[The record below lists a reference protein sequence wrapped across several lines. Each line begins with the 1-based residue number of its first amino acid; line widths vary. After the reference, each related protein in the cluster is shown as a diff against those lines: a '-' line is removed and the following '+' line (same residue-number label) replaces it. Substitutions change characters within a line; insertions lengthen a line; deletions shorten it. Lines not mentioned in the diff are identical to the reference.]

1 MSQWGLVAHPSC
13 ASSSGSYQN
22 DASVSQRMLM
32 SLSPLH
38 GTSDERKNKAISNEL
53 ERPAT

>member
-1 MSQWGLVAHPSC
+1 
-13 ASSSGSYQN
+13 
-22 DASVSQRMLM
+22 MLM